1 VDTAT
6 IIYLA
11 IGIGGTVLV
20 AVSLLLG
27 DIFEGLF
34 GVGDG
39 GGAFSLP
46 VLAGFMGCFG
56 YAGAITAS
64 VANDNAAVLGALVG
78 VGVAIPGALGISRL
92 LNSLMRQT
100 DETPTAT
107 DYVGTTGI
115 VITAIPANKYG
126 EVSIALGGH
135 PRKVSALATTALPA
149 GTKVTVIEAPS
160 ETLVVV
166 VDAAAN
172 TASANTST
180 PPPAPSEDVS

>member
-1 VDTAT
+1 MDTAT
-6 IIYLA
+6 LIYLA

-20 AVSLLLG
+20 AVSLLFDG
-27 DIFEGLF
+27 VFDGLF
-34 GVGDG
+34 ETGDA

-64 VANDNAAVLGALVG
+64 IADDNAAVLGALVG
-78 VGVAIPGALGISRL
+78 VVVAVPGALGISKL
-92 LNSLMRQT
+92 TSSLMQQT

-115 VITAIPANKYG
+115 VITAIGANKYG

-135 PRKVSALATTALPA
+135 PRKVSALATTAIPT
-149 GTKVTVIEAPS
+149 GTKVTVIDAPS

-166 VDAAAN
+166 EAAHTPTPPTASGKDAA
-172 TASANTST
+172 
-180 PPPAPSEDVS
+180 